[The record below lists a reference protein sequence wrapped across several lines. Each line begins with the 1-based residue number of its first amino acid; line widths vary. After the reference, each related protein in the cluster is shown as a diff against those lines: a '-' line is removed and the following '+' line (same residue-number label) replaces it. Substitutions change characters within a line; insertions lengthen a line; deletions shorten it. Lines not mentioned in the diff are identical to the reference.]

1 MRGGMKIKCAE
12 VSALLV
18 LSCGFAACT
27 KKKSSTDN
35 GAAPQPNQPVEPAP
49 GGTAQPNPLENL
61 PEFRYT
67 VASLAGENVFCQDF
81 ISRSPLTESDVQT
94 ILNAFAGRQA
104 GIPAELPNP
113 FSLQT
118 LALAFQSQACG
129 TMSTLI
135 ADGHCAVTLSQL
147 MATGQ
152 LSLETQQRILWKDLP
167 KLAQAQAVK
176 SSLDR
181 KAEVISGKNTLLAT
195 IQQQVTQ
202 QKLLL
207 QILQGAGN
215 DSQLVQDAQ
224 KLLEQLQQQTV
235 ALSDELKGLEDELI
249 PLQDEL
255 EKRLDELRVARASL
269 KQSCSVAGLGA
280 AGASWKD
287 N

>member
-1 MRGGMKIKCAE
+1 MRGDTKIKCAG
-12 VSALLV
+12 VTALLL

-27 KKKSSTDN
+27 KKKSAN
-35 GAAPQPNQPVEPAP
+35 EGGAAPQPNQSVDPAP
-49 GGTAQPNPLENL
+49 IETTQPNPREIL

-67 VASLAGENVFCQDF
+67 ITSLAGENVFCQDF
-81 ISRSPLTESDVQT
+81 ISRSPLSESDVQS

-104 GIPAELPNP
+104 GIPADVPNP

-118 LALAFQSQACG
+118 LALTFQSQACSSL
-129 TMSTLI
+129 STLI

-147 MATGQ
+147 LATGQ
-152 LSLETQQRILWKDLP
+152 ISLETQQRILWKDLP

-176 SSLDR
+176 TSLDR
-181 KAEVISGKNTLLAT
+181 KAEIINGKNTLLAT
-195 IQQQVTQ
+195 LQQQVTQ

-224 KLLEQLQQQTV
+224 KLLEQLEQQTV
-235 ALSDELKGLEDELI
+235 TLSKELEGLEDELV

-280 AGASWKD
+280 AGAGWKD